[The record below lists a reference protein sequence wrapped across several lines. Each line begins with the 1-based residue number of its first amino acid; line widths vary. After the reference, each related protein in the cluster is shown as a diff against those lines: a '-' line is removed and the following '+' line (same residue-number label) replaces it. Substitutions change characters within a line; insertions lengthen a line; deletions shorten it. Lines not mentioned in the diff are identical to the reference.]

1 MQLSVDKVNN
11 KALLEKRPA
20 INQHICRRQ
29 EKRLTGTMV
38 GIWVGRNL
46 IKITL

>member
-29 EKRLTGTMV
+29 EKRLV